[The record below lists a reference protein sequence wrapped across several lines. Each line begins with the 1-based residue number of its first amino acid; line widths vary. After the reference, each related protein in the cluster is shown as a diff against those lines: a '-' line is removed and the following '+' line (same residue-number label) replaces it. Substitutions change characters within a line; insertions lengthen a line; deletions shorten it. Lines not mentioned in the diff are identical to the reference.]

1 MKTYIS
7 IIFCIINLFC
17 YAQTENIKVKKDIYV
32 IHENQAVSPL
42 PIAYIGEKSDGI
54 VSKEYILSHPR
65 VELKLDNN
73 SSNIKYTIISFE
85 VTIIPKDTIHD
96 QPSYAECVNTDGQL
110 HKNILPVISK
120 LKSGDLITIYN
131 IEAKESVKN
140 KIVHIQ
146 EPLSITI
153 E

>member
-1 MKTYIS
+1 ML
-7 IIFCIINLFC
+7 NLFFNLEM
-17 YAQTENIKVKKDIYV
+17 YKSYSFFKPQLSLYIT
-32 IHENQAVSPL
+32 HENQAVSPL
-42 PIAYIGEKSDGI
+42 PIAYIGEKSGGI

-65 VELKLDNN
+65 VELKLNNN

-85 VTIIPKDTIHD
+85 VTFIPKDTMHD
-96 QPSYAECVNTDGQL
+96 QPSYAKCVNKDGQL
-110 HKNILPVISK
+110 HENILPVISK

-131 IEAKESVKN
+131 IQTKESDKN
-140 KIVHIQ
+140 KTVHIQ